1 MSEPIP
7 SFDFAFIGMGCANS
21 LVFVELHRLG
31 LLENKRI
38 LVYEPSEKIAN
49 DRTFCFW
56 LEPEKLNAYQLDTL
70 VSFSWNNLKIN
81 NLTPKELGNKKYFY
95 LRADVFYAHVKK
107 LLLQYEAV
115 WKAQALD
122 NVNRQLATWVFDSR
136 PPKFQNLKANE
147 VRLHQSFY
155 GCIVQTKEEIFD
167 PQTFTMMDF
176 AIPQQEQTQFLY
188 VLPFTKNQAL
198 LEPTRFGQ
206 EPITEHEAQNII
218 TDYLAEHK
226 TSYQVL
232 EEEKGCIP
240 MCSGRLQNENLP
252 PNWIRT
258 GAGSGQLKPSTGYS
272 FVRSLIDAQSIVA
285 SIQNKT
291 KHIAR
296 RKSASRFVFYDRL
309 LLQILAKK
317 PQLGKQIFSQLFEK
331 NHARYILD
339 FLDERSSLLK
349 DLRIMSS
356 LPILPFVVA
365 AFNDLLYQAI
375 YKFKEGNG
383 TILITFL
390 LLIFNIYH
398 LEALSYFCLILGLFT
413 VGIPHGALDHLPNHT
428 FRSSGFW
435 KFIFKYL
442 ALGSI
447 MLLLWKFAAPLA
459 LVIFL
464 GYTAW
469 HFGQAD
475 FDQWKQQT
483 GLASFFWGLFVLGCV
498 LLGHSDQTTLILEQM
513 RINAPLTIH
522 QDLMFIGPIGLGL
535 MAIIAW
541 YYNDRRGHFNM
552 LKTILFLF
560 LATWLPLIQAFGVYF
575 VFQHSLY
582 GWGHLKNKLEMTT
595 LQMWKQALPFTLGAF
610 MLFAL
615 YYAMN
620 PDPNWGLV
628 FIFLSALSFPH
639 VWYMHQS
646 YLEHK
651 EP

>member
-1 MSEPIP
+1 
-7 SFDFAFIGMGCANS
+7 MGCANS
-21 LVFVELHRLG
+21 LVFIELHRLG

-56 LEPEKLNAYQLDTL
+56 LEPERLKSFHLDTL
-70 VSFSWNNLKIN
+70 VSYDWSSLKIN
-81 NLTPKELGNKKYFY
+81 NLPPQSLSDKKYFY
-95 LRADVFYAHVKK
+95 LRADVFYAHIKK
-107 LLLQYEAV
+107 LLLQHEVV

-122 NVNRQLATWVFDSR
+122 YANSQLATWVFDSR
-136 PPKFQNLKANE
+136 PPKFQNIKANE
-147 VRLHQSFY
+147 VRLHQTFY
-155 GCIVQTKEEIFD
+155 GCIVQTEREIFD

-176 AIPQQEQTQFLY
+176 TIAQHEQTQFMY
-188 VLPFTKNQAL
+188 VLPFAKNQAL
-198 LEPTRFGQ
+198 LEPTRFGR
-206 EPITEHEAQNII
+206 EPITEQEAQKII

-226 TSYQVL
+226 TSYHVL
-232 EEEKGCIP
+232 EKEQGCIP
-240 MCSGRLQNENLP
+240 MCSGSLQNENLP

-272 FVRSLIDAQSIVA
+272 FVRNLTDAQSIVA
-285 SIQNKT
+285 SIQNTT

-317 PQLGKQIFSQLFEK
+317 PQLGKQIFSQLFKK
-331 NHARYILD
+331 NQAKHVLE
-339 FLDERSSLLK
+339 FLDERTSLLQ
-349 DLRIMSS
+349 DLRIMTS
-356 LPILPFVVA
+356 LPILPFVLA
-365 AFNDLLYQAI
+365 AFNDLMYQAI
-375 YKFKEGNG
+375 YKLKEGNG
-383 TILITFL
+383 TILITML
-390 LLIFNIYH
+390 LFVFNIFH
-398 LEALSYFCLILGLFT
+398 LEALSYFCLVLGLFT
-413 VGIPHGALDHLPNHT
+413 IGIPHGALDHLPNHT
-428 FRSSGFW
+428 FYSTDFW
-435 KFIFKYL
+435 KFLFKYL

-447 MLLLWKFAAPLA
+447 MLLIWKFAAPLA

-475 FDQWKQQT
+475 FDQWKQKT
-483 GLASFFWGLFVLGCV
+483 GFVSFFWGLFVLGFV
-498 LLGHSDQTTLILEQM
+498 LLGHWDQTTLILGQM
-513 RINAPLTIH
+513 GINAPLTIH
-522 QDLMFIGPIGLGL
+522 TELSFFGLMIVGL

-541 YYNDRRGHFNM
+541 FYNDRRGNFNM

-560 LATWLPLIQAFGVYF
+560 LASWLPLIQAFGVYF

-582 GWGHLKNKLEMTT
+582 GWSHLKHKLEMTT
-595 LQMWKQALPFTLGAF
+595 LQMWKQALPFTMGAF

-615 YYAMN
+615 YAALN
-620 PDPNWGLV
+620 TAPNWGLV

-646 YLEHK
+646 YLEQK
-651 EP
+651 SLNQ